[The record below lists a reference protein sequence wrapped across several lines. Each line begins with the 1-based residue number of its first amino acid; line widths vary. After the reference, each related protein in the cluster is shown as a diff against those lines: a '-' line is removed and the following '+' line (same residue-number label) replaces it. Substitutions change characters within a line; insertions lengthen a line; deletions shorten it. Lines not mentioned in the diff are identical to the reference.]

1 MELELQFSDL
11 EKENAGVQK
20 NLKDCHALL
29 VTAKIDPGEYVSPF
43 SQCVFVRLIFV
54 SCFLI
59 ESNIRSI
66 WLVLGERVGDAARQN
81 EDQRREVMVHIF
93 YYTIM
98 FFFCHNASSNFKSKL
113 IWIKLTQTHMHW
125 LICSMSHINTIKE
138 NWEKIL

>member
-66 WLVLGERVGDAARQN
+66 
-81 EDQRREVMVHIF
+81 
-93 YYTIM
+93 
-98 FFFCHNASSNFKSKL
+98 
-113 IWIKLTQTHMHW
+113 
-125 LICSMSHINTIKE
+125 
-138 NWEKIL
+138 